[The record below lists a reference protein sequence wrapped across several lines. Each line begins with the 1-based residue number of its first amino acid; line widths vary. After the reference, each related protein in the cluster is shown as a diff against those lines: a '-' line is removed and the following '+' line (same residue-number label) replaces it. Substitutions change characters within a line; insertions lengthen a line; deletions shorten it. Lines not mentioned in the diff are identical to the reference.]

1 MEWRHS
7 MKHSNIIAS
16 SQKALLNNAI
26 EKAVYTRR
34 DLLTNPNKDFTRG
47 RKLPLKVMLQI
58 IISMQGG
65 SINRELYDYDKT
77 IDVTS
82 SAFVQ
87 QRGKITP
94 EMFRYI
100 FQSYNRLC
108 EDKKRYRGYRLLA
121 VDGSDVNIAKNP
133 DSETYTGNSYAEGFN
148 QFHINA
154 LYDLINKT
162 YLDCIVQPK
171 PKCNEM
177 GACTDMVKANTFDKA
192 ILLADR
198 GYGSLNLLE
207 TIHRTDNLDY
217 LFRIKND
224 WLTEVKTL
232 PMKELDTEIEFE
244 LRTTATNE
252 DKILFA
258 QGKAKWISGKSK
270 FGKYKKSTTW
280 HYESPFRMKLR
291 IIRFKITDTTYETIV
306 TSLNRF
312 EFPLEEIKSLYHK
325 RWGIET
331 SFREL
336 KYAIGLVNFHA
347 KKEASILQEIFARL
361 IMYNF
366 CERITLQVVV
376 RQDNKRKWA
385 YQVNYTMAIHICR
398 DYYRHHSNEPPSDVE
413 AQIAR
418 FILPVRPD
426 RKDKRKMKAKTV
438 VYFLYRV
445 A

>member
-1 MEWRHS
+1 MDY
-7 MKHSNIIAS
+7 ADQ
-16 SQKALLNNAI
+16 QKALLNQVIDNAI
-26 EKAVYTRR
+26 HNRR
-34 DLLTNPNKDFTRG
+34 DLLANPDKDFIRD
-47 RKLPLKVMLQI
+47 RKLPLKTMLQI

-65 SINRELYDYDKT
+65 SISRELYDYDKT

-87 QRGKITP
+87 QREKITP

-100 FQSYNRLC
+100 FQTYNQRS
-108 EDKKRYRGYRLLA
+108 DDTKRYKGYRLLA

-133 DSETYTGNSYAEGFN
+133 ESDSYMENGDSEGFN
-148 QFHINA
+148 QLHVNA
-154 LYDLINKT
+154 IYDILNKT

-177 GACTDMVKANTFDKA
+177 GACTDMVKSNAFDKA

-207 TIHRTDNLDY
+207 TIHRTDGLDY

-224 WLTEVKTL
+224 WLTEVKAL
-232 PMKELDTEIEFE
+232 PMKEFDTEIEFE
-244 LRTTATNE
+244 LRTTATKE
-252 DKILFA
+252 DKELFA
-258 QGKAKWISGKSK
+258 KGKAKWISGESK

-291 IIRFKITDTTYETIV
+291 IVRFKITDTTYETIV

-312 EFPLEEIKSLYHK
+312 EFPLSEIKALYHK

-347 KKEASILQEIFARL
+347 KKESSILQEIFARL
-361 IMYNF
+361 ILYNF
-366 CERITLQVVV
+366 CERITLQVVI
-376 RQDNKRKWA
+376 RQDKDRKWA

-398 DYYRHHSNEPPSDVE
+398 DYYRHHSNEPPPDVE
-413 AQIAR
+413 NKIAR
-418 FILPVRPD
+418 HILPVRPD
-426 RKDKRKMKAKTV
+426 RTDKRKMKPKTV

>member
-1 MEWRHS
+1 MDY
-7 MKHSNIIAS
+7 ADQ
-16 SQKALLNNAI
+16 QKALLNQVIDNAI
-26 EKAVYTRR
+26 HNRR
-34 DLLTNPNKDFTRG
+34 DLLANPDKDFIRD
-47 RKLPLKVMLQI
+47 RKLPLKTMLQI

-65 SINRELYDYDKT
+65 SISRELYDYDKT

-87 QRGKITP
+87 QRDKITP

-100 FQSYNRLC
+100 FQAYNQMA
-108 EDKKRYRGYRLLA
+108 DDTKRHNGYRLLA
-121 VDGSDVNIAKNP
+121 VDGSDINIAKNP
-133 DSETYTGNSYAEGFN
+133 ESETYMENGDSEGFN

-154 LYDLINKT
+154 MYDILNKT
-162 YLDCIVQPK
+162 YFDCIIQPK

-177 GACTDMVKANTFDKA
+177 GACTEMVLNNTFDKA

-207 TIHRTDNLDY
+207 TIHRTEGLDY

-224 WLTEVKTL
+224 WLTEIKNL
-232 PMKELDTEIEFE
+232 PMKEFDTEITFE
-244 LRTTATNE
+244 LRTTATKE
-252 DKILFA
+252 DKELFA
-258 QGKAKWISGKSK
+258 KGKAKWISGESK

-280 HYESPFRMKLR
+280 HYESPFRMTLR
-291 IIRFKITDTTYETIV
+291 IVRFKITDTTYETIV

-312 EFPLEEIKSLYHK
+312 EFPLEAIKALYHK
-325 RWGIET
+325 RWSIET

-347 KKEASILQEIFARL
+347 KKESSIKQEIFARL
-361 IMYNF
+361 ILYNF
-366 CERITLQVVV
+366 CERITLQVVI
-376 RQDNKRKWA
+376 RQDNDRKWA

-398 DYYRHHSNEPPSDVE
+398 DYYRHHSNEPPPDVE
-413 AQIAR
+413 NKIAR
-418 FILPVRPD
+418 HILPVRPD
-426 RKDKRKMKAKTV
+426 RTDKRKMKPKTV

>member
-1 MEWRHS
+1 MDY
-7 MKHSNIIAS
+7 ATQ
-16 SQKALLNNAI
+16 QKALLNQVIDNAC
-26 EKAVYTRR
+26 VNRR
-34 DLLTNPNKDFTRG
+34 DLLSNPDKNFIRD
-47 RKLPLKVMLQI
+47 RKLPLKTMLKI

-65 SINRELYDYDKT
+65 SINRELYDYDNT

-87 QRGKITP
+87 QRDKITP

-100 FQSYNRLC
+100 FQSYNRLSD
-108 EDKKRYRGYRLLA
+108 DKKRHKGYKLLA
-121 VDGSDVNIAKNP
+121 VDGTDVNIAKNP
-133 DSETYTGNSYAEGFN
+133 DSDTYMENGDTEGFN

-154 LYDLINKT
+154 LYDILNKT

-177 GACTDMVKANTFDKA
+177 GACTDIVKANTFDKA

-207 TIHRTDNLDY
+207 TIHRADNLDY
-217 LFRIKND
+217 LFRVKND
-224 WLTEVKTL
+224 WLTEVKAL

-244 LRTTATNE
+244 LRTTATKE
-252 DKILFA
+252 DKKLFA

-291 IIRFKITDTTYETIV
+291 IVRFKITDTTYETIV

-312 EFPLEEIKSLYHK
+312 EFPLKEIKTLYHK

-347 KKEASILQEIFARL
+347 KKESSVLQEIFARL
-361 IMYNF
+361 TLYNF
-366 CERITLQVVV
+366 CERITLNVVI
-376 RQDNKRKWA
+376 RQDDNRKWS

-398 DYYRHHSNEPPSDVE
+398 DYYRHHNNEPPDVE
-413 AQIAR
+413 TQIAR
-418 FILPVRPD
+418 FILPIRPD
-426 RKDKRKMKAKTV
+426 RKDKRKMKPKTV

>member
-1 MEWRHS
+1 MDYA
-7 MKHSNIIAS
+7 NQ
-16 SQKALLNNAI
+16 QKALLNQVIDNACI
-26 EKAVYTRR
+26 NRR
-34 DLLTNPNKDFTRG
+34 DLLSNPDKDFIRD
-47 RKLPLKVMLQI
+47 RKLPLKTMLQI

-87 QRGKITP
+87 QRDKITP

-100 FQSYNRLC
+100 FQSYNRLSD
-108 EDKKRYRGYRLLA
+108 DKKRHKGYKLLA

-133 DSETYTGNSYAEGFN
+133 DSETYMENGDAEGFN

-154 LYDLINKT
+154 LYDILNKT
-162 YLDCIVQPK
+162 YLDCIIQPK

-224 WLTEVKTL
+224 WITEVKAL

-244 LRTTATNE
+244 LRTTATNK
-252 DKILFA
+252 DKELFL
-258 QGKAKWISGKSK
+258 QGKAKWISGESK

-280 HYESPFRMKLR
+280 HYESPFRMRLR
-291 IIRFKITDTTYETIV
+291 IVRFKITDTTYETIV

-312 EFPLEEIKSLYHK
+312 EFPLEDIKALYHK

-347 KKEASILQEIFARL
+347 KKESSVLQEIFARL
-361 IMYNF
+361 TLYNF
-366 CERITLQVVV
+366 CERITLQVVI
-376 RQDNKRKWA
+376 RQDDNRKWS

-398 DYYRHHSNEPPSDVE
+398 DYYRHHSNEPPPNVE
-413 AQIAR
+413 VQIAR

-426 RKDKRKMKAKTV
+426 RKDKRKMKPKTV

>member
-1 MEWRHS
+1 MDY
-7 MKHSNIIAS
+7 ADQ
-16 SQKALLNNAI
+16 QKALLNQVIDNAI
-26 EKAVYTRR
+26 HNHR
-34 DLLTNPNKDFTRG
+34 DLLANPDKDFIRD
-47 RKLPLKVMLQI
+47 RKLPLKTMLQI

-65 SINRELYDYDKT
+65 SISRELYDYDKT

-87 QRGKITP
+87 QREKITP

-100 FQSYNRLC
+100 FQTYNQRS
-108 EDKKRYRGYRLLA
+108 DDTKRHKGYRLLA

-133 DSETYTGNSYAEGFN
+133 ESDSYMENGDSEGFN
-148 QFHINA
+148 QLHVNA
-154 LYDLINKT
+154 IYDILNKT

-177 GACTDMVKANTFDKA
+177 GACTDMVKSNTFDNA

-207 TIHRTDNLDY
+207 TIHRTDGLDY

-224 WLTEVKTL
+224 WLTEVKAL
-232 PMKELDTEIEFE
+232 PMKEFDTEIEFE
-244 LRTTATNE
+244 LRTTATKE
-252 DKILFA
+252 DKELFA
-258 QGKAKWISGKSK
+258 KGKAKWISGESK

-280 HYESPFRMKLR
+280 YYESPFHMKLR
-291 IIRFKITDTTYETIV
+291 IVRFKITDTTYETIV
-306 TSLNRF
+306 TSLDRF
-312 EFPLEEIKSLYHK
+312 EFPLSEIKALYHK

-347 KKEASILQEIFARL
+347 KKESSILQEIFARL
-361 IMYNF
+361 ILYNF
-366 CERITLQVVV
+366 CERITLQVVI
-376 RQDNKRKWA
+376 RQDKDHKWA

-398 DYYRHHSNEPPSDVE
+398 DYYRHHSNEPPPDVE
-413 AQIAR
+413 VQIAR
-418 FILPVRPD
+418 FILPVRPN
-426 RKDKRKMKAKTV
+426 RKDKRKMKPKTV

>member
-1 MEWRHS
+1 MI
-7 MKHSNIIAS
+7 NLNYADQ
-16 SQKALLNNAI
+16 QKALLDSIINNDVSQR
-26 EKAVYTRR
+26 E
-34 DLLTNPNKDFTRG
+34 LLINPNTDFIRD
-47 RKLPLKVMLQI
+47 RKLSLETMLKI

-65 SINRELYDYDKT
+65 SINRELYDYNKN

-82 SAFVQ
+82 SAFIQ
-87 QRGKITP
+87 QRDKITP

-100 FQSYNRLC
+100 FQEYNKVC
-108 EDKKRYRGYRLLA
+108 NDTKTHKGYKLLA
-121 VDGSDVNIAKNP
+121 VDGSDVNIAYNP
-133 DSETYTGNSYAEGFN
+133 NSETYMPNGDNNNKGYN

-154 LYDLINKT
+154 IYDVLNKT
-162 YLDCIVQPK
+162 YFDCIIQPK

-177 GACTDMVKANTFDKA
+177 GACTDMVKTNTFEKS

-207 TIHRTDNLDY
+207 TIHRTDNLEY

-224 WLTEVKTL
+224 WLTEVKAL
-232 PMKELDTEIEFE
+232 PMKELDTEITFE
-244 LRTTATNE
+244 LRTTQTKA
-252 DKILFA
+252 DKELYV

-280 HYESPFRMKLR
+280 EYESPFRMTLR
-291 IIRFKITDTTYETIV
+291 IVRFKITDNTYETIV

-312 EFPLEEIKSLYHK
+312 EFPLEEIKHLYHL

-336 KYAIGLVNFHA
+336 KYAIGLINFHA
-347 KKEASILQEIFARL
+347 KKESAIMQEIFARL

-366 CERITLQVVV
+366 CERITMNVVV
-376 RQDNKRKWA
+376 YQDKSRKWS

-398 DYYRHHSNEPPSDVE
+398 DFYRHYRSEPPPNVE
-413 AQIAR
+413 LLIKKY
-418 FILPVRPD
+418 ILPVRPN
-426 RKDKRKMKAKTV
+426 RKDSRKIKPKSV